1 MGKIM
6 SHNSKIMDFD
16 DNNKKSLIN
25 YCDSQEIKYIV
36 NNQDILL
43 FPKLYQKSFILKGTY
58 NTESEKEFIKYIKN
72 ILINEGATVINGE
85 NFENKASLKHIDV
98 QIIIVISFVEGDDH
112 LTIYTSSDVK
122 GTSDSVTKRLIN
134 KIISSD
140 KIIKYKVANL
150 LTKLRK
156 MKYWTYLFSN
166 PNPTLILEIPSS
178 ILYEVPLNNLASI
191 LANSIIEEFWDKEHY
206 EEENKLIFKLKT
218 LQAKQSNTSSSNLE
232 DTPKKETLDAKSNET
247 PEKPIEDIHDET
259 TESLKN
265 INNEDDNIDLA
276 SDNKKN
282 DNNTNK
288 HKEILKPKDE
298 KNKSKAKK
306 TYLPRIPANNISPL
320 DLNKEIECPIIY
332 PGEGPVHEFQ
342 RPKLDN
348 KK

>member
-122 GTSDSVTKRLIN
+122 DTSDSVTKRLIN

-140 KIIKYKVANL
+140 KII
-150 LTKLRK
+150 
-156 MKYWTYLFSN
+156 
-166 PNPTLILEIPSS
+166 
-178 ILYEVPLNNLASI
+178 
-191 LANSIIEEFWDKEHY
+191 
-206 EEENKLIFKLKT
+206 
-218 LQAKQSNTSSSNLE
+218 
-232 DTPKKETLDAKSNET
+232 
-247 PEKPIEDIHDET
+247 
-259 TESLKN
+259 N
-265 INNEDDNIDLA
+265 I
-276 SDNKKN
+276 K
-282 DNNTNK
+282 
-288 HKEILKPKDE
+288 
-298 KNKSKAKK
+298 
-306 TYLPRIPANNISPL
+306 
-320 DLNKEIECPIIY
+320 
-332 PGEGPVHEFQ
+332 
-342 RPKLDN
+342 
-348 KK
+348 